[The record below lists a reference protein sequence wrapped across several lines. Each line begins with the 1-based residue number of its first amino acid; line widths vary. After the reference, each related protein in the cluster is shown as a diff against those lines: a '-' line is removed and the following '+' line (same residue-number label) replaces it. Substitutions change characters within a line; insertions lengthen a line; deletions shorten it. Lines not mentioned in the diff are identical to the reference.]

1 MTPTKANRPAAS
13 KFTSRRWQVGIAAS
27 LMLTAS
33 PLALHA
39 ETSNAEL
46 AREISELKAQIHAMK
61 GAISETRVEARR
73 ARRVV
78 VAAPAYIPPYIA
90 ALPPG
95 ATPVFA
101 TADKK
106 MIFGAL
112 TITPGGFVNVNG
124 IYRSRNLQSDVTS
137 SYNAIP
143 TNNNNLAHLNESRI
157 SMRQSRAAL
166 LVEAPIAKNYLV
178 AAYGEFDLNAAG
190 TTSNLGQTNSFIPR
204 VRNLYATL
212 DADDYGLHVL
222 AGQNW
227 SLITANSKGITP
239 RNEVLPAGE
248 DSGVLPGYS
257 YGRIPQIR
265 IVKDFDKKLWIALD
279 AELAQTQGIN
289 GACGALVSNTSAAPA
304 TASPNS
310 IPANTLT
317 GVASG
322 SCQAIGA
329 GSFAGGGESQSYS
342 LNTVPDVLGKV
353 AYEAK
358 FAGRDV
364 HLEAVGIYKN
374 STSYVN
380 YSGGTPYSFSTQHN
394 STGGGVGGAIVATII
409 PGKLDILAKADYG
422 RGLGRYT
429 STGLPDATVTSD
441 GIIHDLRGIS
451 AMVGGIAHVTPSFDV
466 YAYAGFDQIDRMYS
480 SNGAQTGYGAIGGV
494 NNTGCNVLGWHLHGS
509 DEARAGDLTI
519 GFSDK
524 IYKGSFGLVTAGVQ
538 YEYVQRLLF
547 GGTANANGIA
557 TAANPFTSA
566 RGERQHRVHLAQVL
580 PLPVRIGFDT
590 PSLSARS
597 RKPRA

>member
-1 MTPTKANRPAAS
+1 M
-13 KFTSRRWQVGIAAS
+13 SRRWQVGIAAS

-46 AREISELKAQIHAMK
+46 AKEIAELKAQIHSMR

-73 ARRVV
+73 ARRTV

-106 MIFGAL
+106 LIFGGL

-124 IYRSRNLQSDVTS
+124 FYRTRNLQSDVTTPFGG
-137 SYNAIP
+137 IP
-143 TNNNNLAHLNESRI
+143 TNNNNLAHVNESHI
-157 SMRQSRAAL
+157 SIRQSRAAL

-178 AAYGEFDLNAAG
+178 AGYGEFDLNAAG
-190 TTSNLGQTNSFIPR
+190 TTSNETQTNSFVPR
-204 VRNLYATL
+204 VRNLYASL
-212 DADDYGLHVL
+212 DANDYGLHVL

-248 DSGVLPGYS
+248 DSGVLAGYS

-279 AELAQTQGIN
+279 AELAQSSGLN
-289 GACGALVSNTSAAPA
+289 GACGTLVSNTSVPAAA
-304 TASPNS
+304 ASPNS
-310 IPANTLT
+310 IAANGNT
-317 GVASG
+317 GVAAG
-322 SCQAIGA
+322 SCQAIGS
-329 GSFAGGGESQSYS
+329 GSFAQGGQSQQFS

-353 AYEAK
+353 AYEATI
-358 FAGRDV
+358 AGRDV
-364 HLEAVGIYKN
+364 HLEAVGIYQN

-380 YSGGTPYSFSTQHN
+380 YSGSPFVAASPYAFSTEHN
-394 STGGGVGGAIVATII
+394 SSSGGVGGAVVATIL
-409 PGKLDILAKADYG
+409 PGRLDILAKADYG

-429 STGLPDATVTSD
+429 SSGVQDATVTAD
-441 GIIHDLRGIS
+441 GVVHGVRGLS
-451 AMVGGIAHVTPSFDV
+451 VMAGGIAHLTPSFDV
-466 YAYAGFDQIDRMYS
+466 YAYAGFDQVQRMYTTAGG
-480 SNGAQTGYGAIGGV
+480 NQVGFGQTGGV
-494 NNTGCNVLGWHLHGS
+494 NNTGCNVLGGTCQGATKRVQ
-509 DEARAGDLTI
+509 ELTI

-524 IYKGSFGLVTAGVQ
+524 IYKGAFGQVTAGVQ
-538 YEYVQRLLF
+538 YEYVQRILF

-566 RGERQHRVHLAQVL
+566 RAEDQIV
-580 PLPVRIGFDT
+580 FT
-590 PSLSARS
+590 SL
-597 RKPRA
+597 KYFPFQ